1 MRISELSRTS
11 GVSTATVKYYLRE
24 GLLPPGEPRGRNRA
38 EYGPTHVHRLRLIR
52 VLIDV
57 GGLSIA
63 QVRVV
68 VQAVADERVPVHDML
83 GVAHKA
89 LARPS
94 RDGAETD
101 DVARA
106 DGDVAALV
114 ASLGWQVGADAP
126 ACRKLADA
134 LVALRRLGW
143 DVGADVF
150 RPYAE
155 LADQLAA
162 FEVATLP
169 TDAPRAEL
177 VERAVVGTV
186 VFGSALDA
194 LRMLAQ
200 THHSAT
206 RFAPRKR
213 PRRTG

>member
-24 GLLPPGEPRGRNRA
+24 GLVPPGEPTGRNRA
-38 EYGPTHVHRLRLIR
+38 EYGPAHVHRLRLIR

-63 QVRVV
+63 QVRAV

-83 GVAHKA
+83 GVAHQA

-94 RDGAETD
+94 RDGAASAD
-101 DVARA
+101 AARA
-106 DGDVAALV
+106 DADVAALIV
-114 ASLGWQVGADAP
+114 SLGWQVGADAP

-134 LVALRRLGW
+134 LMALRRLGW

-155 LADQLAA
+155 LADQLAG

-200 THHSAT
+200 THHSAS
-206 RFAPRKR
+206 RFGRQR
-213 PRRTG
+213 GRSSRG